1 MWILTPDSQ
10 VLLSIGI
17 PTIAVLI
24 GILLNTRQN
33 DRLEQHVDAQL
44 ASVRSELKADIGA
57 LRSEMNAR
65 FNAVDARFDAAH
77 QALLRVEGV
86 MDARLKH
93 LEDRE

>member
-1 MWILTPDSQ
+1 LAPESQ
-10 VLLSIGI
+10 ILLSVGI
-17 PTIAVLI
+17 PTLAVLI
-24 GILLNTRQN
+24 GILSNAQRT
-33 DRLEQHVDAQL
+33 DRLEKHVDAQL
-44 ASVRSELKADIGA
+44 GSFRSEIHS

-65 FNAVDARFDAAH
+65 FDAVDARFEAAH

>member
-1 MWILTPDSQ
+1 MLAPESQ

-24 GILLNTRQN
+24 GILLNAQRT
-33 DRLEQHVDAQL
+33 DRLEKHVDAQL
-44 ASVRSELKADIGA
+44 SSIRSEINS
-57 LRSEMNAR
+57 LRSEMN
-65 FNAVDARFDAAH
+65 ARFDAAH